1 VDEARAEWLRRLGRD
16 PFNELVVPA
25 TGIKLLQWT
34 GRAIRT
40 ESDRAEVVCYDKR
53 LLTQAYG
60 RRMLSGLPPYRLPKI
75 PAPHITRCFCTA
87 VLVWVKRIWHRR

>member
-1 VDEARAEWLRRLGRD
+1 
-16 PFNELVVPA
+16 VVPA

-53 LLTQAYG
+53 LLNQAYG
-60 RRMLSGLPPYRLPKI
+60 RRMLSGLPPYRLEQQQS
-75 PAPHITRCFCTA
+75 A
-87 VLVWVKRIWHRR
+87 L